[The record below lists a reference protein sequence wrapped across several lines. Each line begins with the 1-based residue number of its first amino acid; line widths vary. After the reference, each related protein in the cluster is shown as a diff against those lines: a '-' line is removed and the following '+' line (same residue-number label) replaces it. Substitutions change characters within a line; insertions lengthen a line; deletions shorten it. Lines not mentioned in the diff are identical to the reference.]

1 MKDDRPLAHEDFD
14 KAQERKNLFWFI
26 VTGCLI
32 LLATFGA
39 LVSSMRMIGFI

>member
-1 MKDDRPLAHEDFD
+1 MKDDRPLDHEDFD
-14 KAQERKNLFWFI
+14 KAPERKNLFWFI

-39 LVSSMRMIGFI
+39 LFSSMRMIGFF